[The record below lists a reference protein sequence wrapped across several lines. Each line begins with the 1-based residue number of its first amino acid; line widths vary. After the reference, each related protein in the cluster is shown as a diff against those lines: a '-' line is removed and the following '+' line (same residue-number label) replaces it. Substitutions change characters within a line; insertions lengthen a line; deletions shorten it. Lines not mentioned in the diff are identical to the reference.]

1 MDEELARAVKAV
13 KAGIYWRLVGR
24 WCVLT
29 IAAISFL
36 VGVLLLL
43 CRSFAENSYA
53 GELLLGGI
61 VVWLLLLVVGMCCYP
76 KHLPSSQSIIAWL
89 DARSEGGGLMVATTE
104 EGASVWQ
111 ARRSKISVP
120 FIRWNTWGREM
131 ILAVCGVAFLLCAVF
146 APQIMREAN
155 MGKKILNIQ
164 DETKKIENQLEILED
179 NLEVNPEKLKEM
191 KDLLADIQQYNDAG
205 EASKT
210 YEMLDLLQE
219 RIDREISEYFNET
232 MEHAISSEKLAEALE
247 KLSQLENHSEEV
259 ATASSEIA
267 KFMAKLAEE
276 DKELAALFRQLAE
289 TGDLPSLSSLENA
302 SSQNPLTPEQQKK
315 LAEFLKKNA
324 DKIKEK
330 LKQMAE
336 QMKKN
341 GCSSCENVSMAS
353 AEFDLKALEE
363 WLASNGGEECGSAF
377 TIAMQC
383 GGMTGGNGEAG
394 RGRGDA
400 PLEFTNTAKEVEH
413 NVTDLGVDGMAK
425 PDSTSVVKRTLVSPE
440 NVGDGDNAVKAGKLA
455 GGNGKVK
462 ASSRPIHPQHRKE
475 IENYFKK

>member
-1 MDEELARAVKAV
+1 MDEELASAVKAV

-29 IAAISFL
+29 LASISFL
-36 VGVLLLL
+36 VGVLLLV
-43 CRSFAENSYA
+43 CRSVSDSSYT
-53 GELLLGGI
+53 GLLLLGGI
-61 VVWLLLLVVGMCCYP
+61 VVWLCLLVVGMWYCT
-76 KHLPSSQSIIAWL
+76 KRLPSSEAVIVWL
-89 DARSEGGGLMVATTE
+89 DARSNGGGLMIAAAE
-104 EGASVWQ
+104 EAASAWK
-111 ARRSKISVP
+111 ARRDKIAVP
-120 FIRWNTWGREM
+120 RISWDTWGREV
-131 ILAVCGVAFLLCAVF
+131 LLGLCGVAFLLCAIL
-146 APQIMREAN
+146 APQKMREVHV
-155 MGKKILNIQ
+155 GKRVLDIQ
-164 DETKKIENQLEILED
+164 DETKKIENQLEVLE
-179 NLEVNPEKLKEM
+179 NSLEIAPEKLKEM
-191 KDLLADIQQYNDAG
+191 KEFLADIQQYNDAG

-232 MEHAISSEKLAEALE
+232 LEHAISTERLAEALE
-247 KLSQLENHSEEV
+247 KLSQLENHSAEV

-276 DKELAALFRQLAE
+276 DKELAKLFKELAE
-289 TGDLPSLSSLENA
+289 TGELPLLSSLENA
-302 SSQNPLTPEQQKK
+302 SKENPLSPEQQKK

-341 GCSSCENVSMAS
+341 GCSACENVSMTA
-353 AEFDLKALEE
+353 AEFDLQALEE
-363 WLASNGGEECGSAF
+363 WLNANGGGECGSSFAL
-377 TIAMQC
+377 AMQC
-383 GGMTGGNGEAG
+383 GGMGENGEVG

-400 PLEFTNTAKEVEH
+400 PLEYTNTAKEVEH
-413 NVTDLGVDGMAK
+413 NLTDLGVDGMAK
-425 PDSTSVVKRTLVSPE
+425 PDSNSVVKRTLVSPE
-440 NVGDGDNAVKAGKLA
+440 NVGEGDNPVKAGNLA

-475 IENYFKK
+475 VENYFKR